1 MQCWKQS
8 FPHYLWHNYTMCLN
22 IMILYLNC
30 NKLSTKKESK
40 RSIVWMILL
49 EYPHSSFEL
58 E

>member
-8 FPHYLWHNYTMCLN
+8 FPHYLWHKNYTMCLN

-49 EYPHSSFEL
+49 EYPHSSF
-58 E
+58 